1 MLGHTCLL
9 LGKAVLCLV
18 INHIVNIIVKIVS
31 VVEHVIICNIV
42 TFITRSSL
50 RRHVII
56 QVFLRIIVRWA
67 VVIQIRALSPL
78 LLLLAPSVILRHLLL
93 SILSVHVIRRTFC
106 NSSLVVIGCLK
117 AFLLL
122 LRRERGTIRPSSST
136 HGATC
141 LNWTPVCR

>member
-1 MLGHTCLL
+1 MLSHTCLL
-9 LGKAVLCLV
+9 LGEAVLGLV

-67 VVIQIRALSPL
+67 VVIQIRALSIP

-93 SILSVHVIRRTFC
+93 SI
-106 NSSLVVIGCLK
+106 
-117 AFLLL
+117 
-122 LRRERGTIRPSSST
+122 
-136 HGATC
+136 
-141 LNWTPVCR
+141 

>member
-1 MLGHTCLL
+1 MLSHTCLL

-18 INHIVNIIVKIVS
+18 VNHIVNIIVKIVS

-56 QVFLRIIVRWA
+56 QVFLRIIVRRTII
-67 VVIQIRALSPL
+67 IQIGALSFP

-93 SILSVHVIRRTFC
+93 SILSIHMIRRTFC
-106 NSSLVVIGCLK
+106 NSSLVVIGCFK

-122 LRRERGTIRPSSST
+122 LRRERGTIRPSSSA

-141 LNWTPVCR
+141 LNWTSVCR